1 MVQNLSTVT
10 KTVNRKIMKLKIKTL
25 IKFIICLGIASG
37 ISLLIFF
44 YEAKFSTSEN
54 FYSTSRRL
62 CDGFFI
68 SGIIFLTLGI
78 LIFCA
83 NKGGYNFLSYTF
95 YSIKFL
101 FSNKSS
107 KKNLS
112 ENHKKTYFDYCA
124 KKNTNKKSSPI
135 ASIFC
140 GIFFII
146 LSVIVY
152 FAFYK

>member
-1 MVQNLSTVT
+1 
-10 KTVNRKIMKLKIKTL
+10 MKMNIKTL
-25 IKFIICLGIASG
+25 IKFLVCFVIASG

-44 YEAKFSTSEN
+44 YETKFSSPEN
-54 FYSTSRRL
+54 FYSASRRL

-68 SGIIFLTLGI
+68 SGIVFLALGI

-83 NKGGYNFLSYTF
+83 NKGGYNFLTYTF
-95 YSIKFL
+95 YSIKFF
-101 FSNKSS
+101 FSN

-112 ENHKKTYFDYCA
+112 ENHKKTYFDYSA
-124 KKNTNKKSSPI
+124 QKNANKKSPPI
-135 ASIFC
+135 ASISC

-146 LSVIVY
+146 LSIIVY